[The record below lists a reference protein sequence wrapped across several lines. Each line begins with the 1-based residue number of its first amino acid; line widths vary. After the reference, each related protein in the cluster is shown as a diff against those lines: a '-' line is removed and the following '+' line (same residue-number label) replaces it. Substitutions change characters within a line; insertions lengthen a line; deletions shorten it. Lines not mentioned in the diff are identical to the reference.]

1 MDPGN
6 IPTCHLSL
14 AIAIAV
20 CLFVFHCLF
29 VCLFIICLFGNRLF
43 VCRCFAKMQFGRS
56 YTSNTLDLGNIPTY
70 YLSFVTVVAVCLF
83 VYLLVCLSLFCLTCH
98 DLVELLLVAQS
109 LVVPLL
115 SHRDLETVL
124 LQSEKVLEK
133 TKDLVVL
140 HPSPLFPSISQG
152 PPQQT
157 GKPDQNLSCT
167 QIKRMRMGIK

>member
-1 MDPGN
+1 MASVRNFNRIDVNCSLAEVTLAILWILVISPLV
-6 IPTCHLSL
+6 ICPLLLSL
-14 AIAIAV
+14 
-20 CLFVFHCLF
+20 LF
-29 VCLFIICLFGNRLF
+29 
-43 VCRCFAKMQFGRS
+43 
-56 YTSNTLDLGNIPTY
+56 
-70 YLSFVTVVAVCLF
+70 VCLF

-140 HPSPLFPSISQG
+140 HPSPLISLYFTGPSSTNRETRSKLILHS
-152 PPQQT
+152 
-157 GKPDQNLSCT
+157 DQEL
-167 QIKRMRMGIK
+167 